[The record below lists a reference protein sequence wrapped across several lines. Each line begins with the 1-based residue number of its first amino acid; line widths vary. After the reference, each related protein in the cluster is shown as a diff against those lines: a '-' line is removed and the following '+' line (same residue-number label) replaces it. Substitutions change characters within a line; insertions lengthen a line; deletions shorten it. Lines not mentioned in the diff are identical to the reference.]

1 VTELCQLLEWDSL
14 SAAELIH
21 EQQQSVAVS
30 MHFQLQHLQLR
41 QVLVVL
47 LKIHTSDSSDIWA
60 DPDFSSSV
68 ASVAAAVN
76 NIHRATV
83 ETVSDATSSSRMQ
96 QPELAQAAAACNS
109 LSLELLSDVGSALQE
124 LSLLLKAA
132 HCKPQTSAVQQ
143 QQQQQQLRR
152 QQAQR

>member
-1 VTELCQLLEWDSL
+1 VTELCQLLEWDSP
-14 SAAELIH
+14 SAAALIH

-30 MHFQLQHLQLR
+30 MHSQLQHLQLR

-60 DPDFSSSV
+60 DPDFSTSV

-143 QQQQQQLRR
+143 QQQQLRR